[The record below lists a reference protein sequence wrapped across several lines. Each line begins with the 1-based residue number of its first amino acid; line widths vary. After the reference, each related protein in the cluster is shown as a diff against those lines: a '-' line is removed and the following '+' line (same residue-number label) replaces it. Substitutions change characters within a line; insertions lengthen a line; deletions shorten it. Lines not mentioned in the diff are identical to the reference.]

1 MGDTRLVWA
10 IFAPMTAGLVSMLC
24 WLLIWERSIPRKAR
38 PWLELGALAA
48 VCAGL
53 LTEGLLLILA
63 GGRGAMLDVGLQLEP
78 VSRAVLLAVNVA
90 LLCAVFI
97 SWEELL
103 HTGALLVPVPWVAWG
118 ASLAS
123 GLLAATLLVDDA
135 LVRVLCLFGVGLLV
149 SALTLLQP
157 RPEFV
162 EDDGARTVLALRVA
176 GGLKHL
182 ALSAIGSGLLV
193 VGTLIVARYAFRL
206 ENQALLQTGIAVLA
220 VGLATRAG
228 LMPFSAAFTDMLR
241 TVPGVSIIALG
252 AGLPTA
258 VVLGLLLLSPIEGGS
273 TRASSIAWLGA
284 IGALLAGLRAL
295 HQLQNRQPKMQNHLI
310 AMTVALSLGWALF
323 GALSGSRAGAVGACL
338 LAINIALSVPLL
350 VASGAV
356 RGSSARLSAA
366 GTAVGA
372 LSLLGIPPL
381 GGTASTLLLSQAAVN
396 LNAVW
401 LAVLLLGSLLAA
413 GAWLGWLSRRQLD
426 GEEGDIPVRIQG
438 PRDLL
443 STPLLLLVCVL
454 VLAQPVL
461 FFASRRIAEALSAWA
476 TVPWTLGP

>member
-10 IFAPMTAGLVSMLC
+10 IFAPMTAGLLSMLC

-48 VCAGL
+48 VCGGL
-53 LTEGLLLILA
+53 LVEGLLLILA
-63 GGRGAMLDVGLQLEP
+63 GGRGSLLDLGLQLEP
-78 VSRAVLLAVNVA
+78 VSRAVLLAANVA

-162 EDDGARTVLALRVA
+162 EDDAARTVLALRVA

-182 ALSAIGSGLLV
+182 TLSAIGTGLLV

-220 VGLATRAG
+220 VGLAARSG
-228 LMPFSAAFTDMLR
+228 LMPFSAAFTDLLR
-241 TVPGVSIIALG
+241 TVPGVSTLALG

-295 HQLQNRQPKMQNHLI
+295 HQIRNSQSQIPNLI

-323 GALSGSRAGAVGACL
+323 GVLSGSRSGAVGACL
-338 LAINIALSVPLL
+338 LAINISISVPLL

-356 RGSSARLSAA
+356 RGASARLSAA

-372 LSLLGIPPL
+372 LSLLGLPPL
-381 GGTASTLLLSQAAVN
+381 GGTGGTLLLSQAAVN
-396 LNAVW
+396 LNGLW
-401 LAVLLLGSLLAA
+401 LAVLLLGSVLTA
-413 GAWLGWLSRRQLD
+413 GAWLGWLSRPQLD
-426 GEEGDIPVRIQG
+426 GEEGETPARIQG

-454 VLAQPVL
+454 ILAQPLL
-461 FFASRRIAEALSAWA
+461 FFASGRIADALAAWA
-476 TVPWTLGP
+476 TVPWTIRP

>member
-1 MGDTRLVWA
+1 VDDTRLVWA
-10 IFAPMTAGLVSMLC
+10 IFAPMMAGLLSMLC

-48 VCAGL
+48 VCGGL
-53 LTEGLLLILA
+53 LVEGMLLILA
-63 GGRGAMLDVGLQLEP
+63 GGRGSMLDMGLQLEP
-78 VSRAVLLAVNVA
+78 VSRAVLLAANVA

-103 HTGALLVPVPWVAWG
+103 HTSALLVPVPWVAWG

-123 GLLAATLLVDDA
+123 GLLAATLLLDDA
-135 LVRVLCLFGVGLLV
+135 LVQVLCLFAVGLLV

-157 RPEFV
+157 RPELV
-162 EDDGARTVLALRVA
+162 EDDAARTVLALRVA

-182 ALSAIGSGLLV
+182 ALSAIGTGLLV
-193 VGTLIVARYAFRL
+193 VGALLVARYALRL
-206 ENQALLQTGIAVLA
+206 ENQALLQAGVAALA
-220 VGLATRAG
+220 VGLAARAG
-228 LMPFSAAFTDMLR
+228 LMPFSASFTDMLR
-241 TVPGVSIIALG
+241 TVPGVSTLALG

-258 VVLGLLLLSPIEGGS
+258 VALGLLLFSPIEGGS
-273 TRASSIAWLGA
+273 IRASSVAWLGG

-295 HQLQNRQPKMQNHLI
+295 DQIRNPRSEIRNHLV

-323 GALSGSRAGAVGACL
+323 GVLSGSRSGAVGAGL
-338 LAINIALSVPLL
+338 LAINIAVSVPLL
-350 VASGAV
+350 VASGEV
-356 RGSSARLSAA
+356 RGASARLSAV

-372 LSLLGIPPL
+372 LSLLGVPPL
-381 GGTASTLLLSQAAVN
+381 GGTAGTLLLSQAAAN
-396 LNAVW
+396 LSGVW

-413 GAWLGWLSRRQLD
+413 GAWLGWLARPQHA
-426 GEEGDIPVRIQG
+426 GEEGEAPARIQG

-443 STPLLLLVCVL
+443 ATPLLLLVCVL

-461 FFASRRIAEALSAWA
+461 FFASGPIADALAAWA
-476 TVPWTLGP
+476 VVPWTIGP